1 MDVKMTRLFRD
12 RLRLLERET
21 IRPFDAD
28 SGCCGLTLGQCHTLL
43 EVGNRNEVSLVD
55 LAAAFGLDASTLSRT
70 VQGLVVIGLV
80 DRRTSSRDRRFVTI
94 SLTAEG
100 RRVFRNIED
109 RFNGYFG
116 EVLSRIPAARRKAVV
131 EAVALLAE
139 TVRSYNETSGCCR
152 GRNGHG
158 GSQDS

>member
-55 LAAAFGLDASTLSRT
+55 LAAAFGLDTSTLSRT
-70 VQGLVVIGLV
+70 VQGLVVVGLV
-80 DRRTSSRDRRFVTI
+80 DRRASPRDRRFVTI

-116 EVLSRIPAARRKAVV
+116 EILLRIPAARRKAVV

-152 GRNGHG
+152 GRN
-158 GSQDS
+158 